1 MAKEVK
7 KAPVVKPTEPVKPAQ
22 KPVQPAPKKK

>member
-7 KAPVVKPTEPVKPAQ
+7 KAPVVKPAEPVKPVV
-22 KPVQPAPKKK
+22 KPAQPAPKKK